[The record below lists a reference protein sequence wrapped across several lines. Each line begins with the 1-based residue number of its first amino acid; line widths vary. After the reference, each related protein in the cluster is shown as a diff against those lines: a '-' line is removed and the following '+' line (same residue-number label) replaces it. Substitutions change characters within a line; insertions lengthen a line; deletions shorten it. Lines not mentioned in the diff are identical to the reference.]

1 MRHNAQYLVG
11 SSIALQVDT
20 SNPDEICQA
29 FYENESDWLW
39 RLSFGISSQKLLEC
53 LLLTVFLSTSSA
65 TSRVMSSFSFQF
77 DVDVEPELL
86 QQVTPLK
93 HDSVKQDLCVTE
105 PIKKECFL
113 VPCPHYEEGDHRNFS
128 THNIGDFIFKE
139 ALVDRSIEQGASSSI
154 LLHDKEDHDLI
165 PGHYE
170 GGFKIWECSYDLA
183 EILVKSTNL
192 LSYKP
197 KRILELGCGHGV
209 PGIIASKVLDD
220 ISEIVFSDFNSE
232 VLAMTTW
239 PNILLNCTPETLQ
252 KVRCIA
258 GDWNLLS
265 AIIGKFD
272 LILSAETLYSAGSCQ
287 QVSWEIFA

>member
-1 MRHNAQYLVG
+1 
-11 SSIALQVDT
+11 
-20 SNPDEICQA
+20 
-29 FYENESDWLW
+29 
-39 RLSFGISSQKLLEC
+39 
-53 LLLTVFLSTSSA
+53 
-65 TSRVMSSFSFQF
+65 MSSFSFQF
-77 DVDVEPELL
+77 DVDVEPEFQ
-86 QQVTPLK
+86 QQVVRLK
-93 HDSVKQDLCVTE
+93 HDSVKQECSVTAST
-105 PIKKECFL
+105 KKECFE
-113 VPCPHYEEGDHRNFS
+113 VPCPRYEEGDNSNFS
-128 THNIGDFIFKE
+128 THHIGDFVFKE
-139 ALVDRSIEQGASSSI
+139 ASLDRSTGQEGASSI

-183 EILVKSTNL
+183 EILMKSTNL

-220 ISEIVFSDFNSE
+220 ITEIVFSDFNSE
-232 VLAMTTW
+232 VLEMTTW

-265 AIIGKFD
+265 TAIGKFD

-287 QVSWEIFA
+287 QVRSE